1 MEVCESGE
9 QPPLLHW
16 DRKLSELCEPADP
29 DTLLGHTVRRAGA
42 ARGGGFRPGWRA
54 LRLLRGI
61 PNSDTRVG
69 AALRAS
75 TASLDFL
82 AQIPLGVCRCRDVH
96 PTSLIRCPSECQK
109 PGCCCFG
116 ALHTRR
122 APGGCTPGA
131 G

>member
-61 PNSDTRVG
+61 PNSDACGSSSEGRHGKFGLFGPNPTRRVQM
-69 AALRAS
+69 S
-75 TASLDFL
+75 
-82 AQIPLGVCRCRDVH
+82 
-96 PTSLIRCPSECQK
+96 
-109 PGCCCFG
+109 
-116 ALHTRR
+116 RR
-122 APGGCTPGA
+122 APHVAHPLSLRVPKAWVLLLRGA
-131 G
+131 AHS